1 MQEVNPT
8 DASKDLVSKS
18 DISKEKSLRGDGD
31 SPLPRLLMNLQG
43 LISMKGNRATD
54 RRCGKS

>member
-8 DASKDLVSKS
+8 DPSEDLVSKS
-18 DISKEKSLRGDGD
+18 DISKEKSLRGVGD
-31 SPLPRLLMNLQG
+31 STLPRLLMNLQG

-54 RRCGKS
+54 RRSGKS

>member
-8 DASKDLVSKS
+8 DPSEDLVSKS

-31 SPLPRLLMNLQG
+31 STLPRLLMTLQG
-43 LISMKGNRATD
+43 LISMKGNRVTD
-54 RRCGKS
+54 RRSGKS